1 MSSNQV
7 SGTLDVSLTPLRGYT
22 PDYTLKI
29 SGATFH
35 KDYCFSCLE
44 LKLHIFQRI

>member
-1 MSSNQV
+1 MAFKLADGKLYQWSFDQV
-7 SGTLDVSLTPLRGYT
+7 NVTLDVSLTPLRGYT

-35 KDYCFSCLE
+35 KDYCF
-44 LKLHIFQRI
+44 R